1 MAAEPFRLGFTRD
14 CIKPDGKPA
23 FDPAALEPLK
33 QAAPGV
39 AFEFMDAATAAITPE
54 QARRYDAI
62 VTMRPA
68 ATRDSVAG
76 KDKRLKLVS
85 RFGVG
90 YDNVDVPACTEAG
103 VIVANTPEAV
113 RRPVATI
120 ILGFVMALSL
130 KLFKLDRLTRDGRWA
145 ERHDDMGVG
154 LVGKTFGAFG
164 AGSIGSEAFR
174 LLQPL
179 GMRHIACDP
188 YAKPE
193 AMKEL
198 GVTLV
203 DKGTLLRTAD
213 FVSIS
218 TPLTP
223 ETAKLVG
230 GRELGL
236 MKPTAYLINTS
247 RGQTVDEQA
256 LYQALKDRR
265 IAGAALDVF
274 EQEPTP
280 PDNPLLKL
288 DNAIVTPHS
297 LCHTDEC
304 FREIATSA
312 IGAALSLAR
321 GERPRFVV
329 NPDALKH
336 PDLAAYMQA
345 RKGN

>member
-14 CIKPDGKPA
+14 CINPDGRTA

-33 QAAPGV
+33 RAAPGV
-39 AFEFMDAATAAITPE
+39 AFEFMDQATPAITPE

-62 VTMRPA
+62 VAMRPA
-68 ATRDSVAG
+68 TTRESLAG
-76 KDKRLKLVS
+76 EDRRLKLVA

-90 YDNVDVPACTEAG
+90 FDNVDVPACTAAG

-130 KLFKLDRLTRDGRWA
+130 KMFRLDRLTREGRWA

-154 LVGKTFGAFG
+154 LIGKTFGAFG

-174 LLQPL
+174 LLKPL

-188 YAKPE
+188 YARAE

-203 DKGTLLRTAD
+203 DKDALLRQAD

-223 ETAKLVG
+223 ETTKLVG
-230 GRELGL
+230 ARELGL

-247 RGQTVDEQA
+247 RGQTVDEKA
-256 LYQALKDRR
+256 LYAALKERR

-274 EQEPTP
+274 EREPTP
-280 PDNPLLKL
+280 PDNPILKL
-288 DNAIVTPHS
+288 DTVIVTPHS

-304 FREIATSA
+304 FRHIASDA

-329 NPDALKH
+329 NPDVLKH
-336 PDLAAYMQA
+336 PALAAYMQG